1 MLNVHNDIKKEGNNM
16 NTHSNNQQSNTQH
29 SIIIKRL
36 DRLETDFQNFKEA
49 RENNY
54 CMLNQSID
62 GFNETNSKEH
72 QQVYKTID
80 EFKETN
86 SKEHQMVHERID
98 EFKALNSKEHQ
109 MIFKCIDD
117 VKESVKDVKE
127 SVNDLKDSFKDLRKD
142 LTLMLSIAVGFTG
155 IFSTVI
161 GIVQY
166 LLIK

>member
-1 MLNVHNDIKKEGNNM
+1 M

-72 QQVYKTID
+72 Q
-80 EFKETN
+80 
-86 SKEHQMVHERID
+86 
-98 EFKALNSKEHQ
+98 

-127 SVNDLKDSFKDLRKD
+127 SVNELKDSFKDLRKD